1 MEFRGMFDV
10 SGRKVILTGGTGGIG
25 RAISKRLVDSGAIV
39 TISGTKKTVLDE
51 ISSELSQNAFFLVN
65 DLSESG
71 AVETLLSF
79 AYDKMGEVD
88 ILINNAGITRDGLM
102 VRMGDDD
109 WLDVIAINLTAGF
122 KLARGCLKS
131 MMKNRWGRIINIS
144 SVVGFTGNPGQA
156 NYAASKA
163 GIIGMT
169 KSLAAEV
176 ASRNITV
183 NCIAPGYI
191 KTAMTESL
199 TEKQTS
205 ELLKLVPS
213 GRMGVPEDIAAS
225 VLYLSSEEASYLTGQ
240 TIHINGGLAMF

>member
-1 MEFRGMFDV
+1 MFDV
-10 SGRKVILTGGTGGIG
+10 SGRKVMLTGGTGGLG
-25 RAISKRLVDSGAIV
+25 KAIAKRLVDRGAIV

-79 AYDKMGEVD
+79 AYEKMGEVD

-213 GRMGVPEDIAAS
+213 GRMGAPEDIAAS

-240 TIHINGGLAMF
+240 TIHINGGLAMC

>member
-1 MEFRGMFDV
+1 MFDV
-10 SGRKVILTGGTGGIG
+10 SGRKVLLTGGTGGIG
-25 RAISKRLVDSGAIV
+25 KAIAKTLVDRGAIV
-39 TISGTKKTVLDE
+39 TIAGTKKTVLDE
-51 ISSELSQNAFFLVN
+51 ISNELSQNTFFLVN

-71 AVETLLSF
+71 AVEKLLSF
-79 AYDKMGEVD
+79 ANEKMGEVD

-102 VRMGDDD
+102 VRMGDED
-109 WLDVIAINLTAGF
+109 WLDVISINLTTGF

-191 KTAMTESL
+191 KTAMTGSL

-205 ELLKLVPS
+205 ELLNLVPS

-240 TIHINGGLAMF
+240 TIHINGGLAMV

>member
-10 SGRKVILTGGTGGIG
+10 SGRKVMLTGGTGGLG
-25 RAISKRLVDSGAIV
+25 KAIAKRLVDRGAIV

-71 AVETLLSF
+71 AVEKLLSF
-79 AYDKMGEVD
+79 AYEKMGEVD

-156 NYAASKA
+156 NYASSKA

-240 TIHINGGLAMF
+240 TIHINGGLAMV

>member
-1 MEFRGMFDV
+1 MFDV
-10 SGRKVILTGGTGGIG
+10 SGRKVMLTGGTGGLG
-25 RAISKRLVDSGAIV
+25 KAIAKRLVDRGAIV

-71 AVETLLSF
+71 AVEKLLSF
-79 AYDKMGEVD
+79 AYEKMGEVD

-102 VRMGDDD
+102 VRMSDDD

-240 TIHINGGLAMF
+240 TIHINGGLAMV

>member
-1 MEFRGMFDV
+1 MFDV

-25 RAISKRLVDSGAIV
+25 RAIAKRLVDRGAIV

-79 AYDKMGEVD
+79 AYEKMGEVD

-240 TIHINGGLAMF
+240 TIHINGGLAMV

>member
-1 MEFRGMFDV
+1 MECRGMFDV
-10 SGRKVILTGGTGGIG
+10 SGRKVMLTGGTGGLG
-25 RAISKRLVDSGAIV
+25 KAIAKRLVDRGAIV

-102 VRMGDDD
+102 VRMGDED

-144 SVVGFTGNPGQA
+144 SVVGVTGNPGQA

-240 TIHINGGLAMF
+240 TIHINGGLAMV

>member
-1 MEFRGMFDV
+1 MFDV
-10 SGRKVILTGGTGGIG
+10 SGRKVMLTGGTGGLG
-25 RAISKRLVDSGAIV
+25 KAIAKRLVDRGAIV

-71 AVETLLSF
+71 AVEKLLSF
-79 AYDKMGEVD
+79 AYEKMGEVD

-191 KTAMTESL
+191 KTAMTGSL

-205 ELLKLVPS
+205 ELLNLVPS
-213 GRMGVPEDIAAS
+213 GRMGVPEDIASS

-240 TIHINGGLAMF
+240 TIHINGGLAMV

>member
-1 MEFRGMFDV
+1 MFDV
-10 SGRKVILTGGTGGIG
+10 SGRKVMLTGGTGGLG
-25 RAISKRLVDSGAIV
+25 KAIAKRLVDRGAIV

-71 AVETLLSF
+71 AVEKLLSF
-79 AYDKMGEVD
+79 AYEKMGEVD

-213 GRMGVPEDIAAS
+213 GRMGAPEDIAAS

>member
-1 MEFRGMFDV
+1 MFDV
-10 SGRKVILTGGTGGIG
+10 SGRKVMLTGGTGGLG
-25 RAISKRLVDSGAIV
+25 KAIAKRLVDRGAIA

-71 AVETLLSF
+71 AVEKLLSF
-79 AYDKMGEVD
+79 AYEKMGEVD

-240 TIHINGGLAMF
+240 TIHIIGGLAMV

>member
-1 MEFRGMFDV
+1 MFDV

-25 RAISKRLVDSGAIV
+25 RAIAKRLVDSGAIV

-71 AVETLLSF
+71 AVEKLLSF
-79 AYDKMGEVD
+79 AYEKMGEVD

-122 KLARGCLKS
+122 KLAKGCLKS

-240 TIHINGGLAMF
+240 TIHINGGLAMV

>member
-1 MEFRGMFDV
+1 MFDV

-25 RAISKRLVDSGAIV
+25 RAIAKRLVDSGAIV

-79 AYDKMGEVD
+79 AYEKMGEVD

-122 KLARGCLKS
+122 KLAKGCLKS

>member
-1 MEFRGMFDV
+1 MFDV
-10 SGRKVILTGGTGGIG
+10 SGRKVMLTGGTGGLG
-25 RAISKRLVDSGAIV
+25 KAIAKRLVDRGAIV

-71 AVETLLSF
+71 AVEKLLSF
-79 AYDKMGEVD
+79 AYEKMGEVD

-156 NYAASKA
+156 NYASSKA

-240 TIHINGGLAMF
+240 TIHINGGLAMV

>member
-1 MEFRGMFDV
+1 MFDV
-10 SGRKVILTGGTGGIG
+10 SGRKVLLTGGTGGIG
-25 RAISKRLVDSGAIV
+25 KAIAKTLVDRGAIV
-39 TISGTKKTVLDE
+39 TIAGTKKTVLDE
-51 ISSELSQNAFFLVN
+51 ISNELSQNTFFLVN

-71 AVETLLSF
+71 AVEKLLSF
-79 AYDKMGEVD
+79 ANEKMGEVD

-102 VRMGDDD
+102 VRMGDED
-109 WLDVIAINLTAGF
+109 WLDVISINLTAGF

-156 NYAASKA
+156 NYASSKA

-240 TIHINGGLAMF
+240 TIHINGGLAMV

>member
-1 MEFRGMFDV
+1 MFDV

-25 RAISKRLVDSGAIV
+25 GAISKRLVDSGAIV

-71 AVETLLSF
+71 AVERLLSF

>member
-1 MEFRGMFDV
+1 MFDV

-25 RAISKRLVDSGAIV
+25 RAIAKRLVDSGAIV

-122 KLARGCLKS
+122 KLAKGCLKS

>member
-1 MEFRGMFDV
+1 MFDV
-10 SGRKVILTGGTGGIG
+10 SGRKVMLTGGTGGLG
-25 RAISKRLVDSGAIV
+25 KAIAKRLVDRGAIV

-79 AYDKMGEVD
+79 AYEKMGEVD

-240 TIHINGGLAMF
+240 TIHINGGLAMV

>member
-10 SGRKVILTGGTGGIG
+10 SGRKVMLTGGTGGLG
-25 RAISKRLVDSGAIV
+25 KAIAKRLVDRGAIV

-71 AVETLLSF
+71 AVEKLLSF
-79 AYDKMGEVD
+79 AYEKMGEVD

-169 KSLAAEV
+169 KSLAVEV

-240 TIHINGGLAMF
+240 TIHINGGLAMV

>member
-1 MEFRGMFDV
+1 MFDV
-10 SGRKVILTGGTGGIG
+10 SGRKVMLTGGTGGLG
-25 RAISKRLVDSGAIV
+25 KAIAKRLVDRGAIV

-71 AVETLLSF
+71 AVEKLLSF
-79 AYDKMGEVD
+79 AYEKMGEVD

-213 GRMGVPEDIAAS
+213 GKMGTPEDIAAS

-240 TIHINGGLAMF
+240 TIHINGGLAMV

>member
-1 MEFRGMFDV
+1 MFDV
-10 SGRKVILTGGTGGIG
+10 SGRKVMLTGGTGGLG
-25 RAISKRLVDSGAIV
+25 KAIAKRLVDRGAIV

-79 AYDKMGEVD
+79 AYEKMGEVD

-102 VRMGDDD
+102 VRMSDDD

-240 TIHINGGLAMF
+240 TIHINGGLAMV

>member
-10 SGRKVILTGGTGGIG
+10 SGRKVMLTGGTGGLG
-25 RAISKRLVDSGAIV
+25 KAIAKRLVDRGAIV

-79 AYDKMGEVD
+79 AYEKMGEVD

-102 VRMGDDD
+102 VRMSDDD

-240 TIHINGGLAMF
+240 TIHINGGLAMV

>member
-1 MEFRGMFDV
+1 MFDV
-10 SGRKVILTGGTGGIG
+10 SGRKVMLTGGTGGLG
-25 RAISKRLVDSGAIV
+25 KAIAKRLVDRGAIV

-71 AVETLLSF
+71 AVEKLLSF
-79 AYDKMGEVD
+79 AYEKMGEVD

-144 SVVGFTGNPGQA
+144 SIVGFTGNPGQA

-240 TIHINGGLAMF
+240 TIHINGGLAMV

>member
-1 MEFRGMFDV
+1 MFDV

-169 KSLAAEV
+169 KSLALEV

>member
-1 MEFRGMFDV
+1 MFDV

-25 RAISKRLVDSGAIV
+25 RAIAKRLVDSGAIV

-225 VLYLSSEEASYLTGQ
+225 VLYLSSGEASYLTGQ

>member
-1 MEFRGMFDV
+1 MEFSGMFDV

-25 RAISKRLVDSGAIV
+25 RAIAKRLVDSGAIV

-79 AYDKMGEVD
+79 AYEKMGEVD

-102 VRMGDDD
+102 LRMGDDD

-122 KLARGCLKS
+122 KLAKGCLKS

>member
-1 MEFRGMFDV
+1 MFDV
-10 SGRKVILTGGTGGIG
+10 SGRKVMLTGGTGGLG
-25 RAISKRLVDSGAIV
+25 KAIAKRLVDRGAIV

-71 AVETLLSF
+71 AVEKLLSF
-79 AYDKMGEVD
+79 AYEKMGEVD

-102 VRMGDDD
+102 VRLGDDD

-240 TIHINGGLAMF
+240 TIHINGGLAMV

>member
-1 MEFRGMFDV
+1 MFDV
-10 SGRKVILTGGTGGIG
+10 SGRKVMLTGGTGGLG
-25 RAISKRLVDSGAIV
+25 KAIAKRLVDRGAIV

-71 AVETLLSF
+71 AVEKLLSF
-79 AYDKMGEVD
+79 AYEKMGEVD

-102 VRMGDDD
+102 VRMGDED

-122 KLARGCLKS
+122 KLAKGCLKS

-205 ELLKLVPS
+205 ELLKLDPS
-213 GRMGVPEDIAAS
+213 GSMRVPEDIAAS

-240 TIHINGGLAMF
+240 TIHINGGLAMV

>member
-1 MEFRGMFDV
+1 MFDV
-10 SGRKVILTGGTGGIG
+10 SGRKVMLTGGTGGLG
-25 RAISKRLVDSGAIV
+25 KAIAKRLVDRGAIV

-79 AYDKMGEVD
+79 AYEKMGEVD

-213 GRMGVPEDIAAS
+213 GRMGAPEDIAAS

>member
-1 MEFRGMFDV
+1 MFDI
-10 SGRKVILTGGTGGIG
+10 SGRKIMLTGGTGGIG
-25 RAISKRLVDSGAIV
+25 RAVAKRLVDRGAIV

-71 AVETLLSF
+71 AVEKLLSF
-79 AYDKMGEVD
+79 AYEKMGEVD

-240 TIHINGGLAMF
+240 TIHINGGLAMV

>member
-1 MEFRGMFDV
+1 MFDV
-10 SGRKVILTGGTGGIG
+10 SGRKVMLTGGTGGLG
-25 RAISKRLVDSGAIV
+25 KAIAKRLVDRGAIV

-71 AVETLLSF
+71 AVEKLLSF
-79 AYDKMGEVD
+79 AYEKMGEVD

-240 TIHINGGLAMF
+240 TIHINGGLAMI

>member
-1 MEFRGMFDV
+1 MFDV

-25 RAISKRLVDSGAIV
+25 KAIAKRLVDSGAIV

-79 AYDKMGEVD
+79 AYEKMGEVD

>member
-1 MEFRGMFDV
+1 MEFKGMFDV
-10 SGRKVILTGGTGGIG
+10 SGRKVMLTGGTGGLG
-25 RAISKRLVDSGAIV
+25 KAIAKRLVDRGAIV

-71 AVETLLSF
+71 AVEKLLSF
-79 AYDKMGEVD
+79 AYEKMGEVD

>member
-1 MEFRGMFDV
+1 MFDV

-25 RAISKRLVDSGAIV
+25 RAIAKRLVDSGAIV

-71 AVETLLSF
+71 AVEKLLSF
-79 AYDKMGEVD
+79 AYEKMGEVD

-240 TIHINGGLAMF
+240 TIHINGGLAMV

>member
-1 MEFRGMFDV
+1 MFDV
-10 SGRKVILTGGTGGIG
+10 SGRKVMLTGGTGGIG
-25 RAISKRLVDSGAIV
+25 KAIAKRLVDSGAIV

-71 AVETLLSF
+71 AVERLLSF

-122 KLARGCLKS
+122 KLAKGCLKS
-131 MMKNRWGRIINIS
+131 MMKNRWGRIKNIS

-191 KTAMTESL
+191 KTAMTGSL

-205 ELLKLVPS
+205 ELLNLVPS

>member
-10 SGRKVILTGGTGGIG
+10 SGRKVMLTGGTGGLG
-25 RAISKRLVDSGAIV
+25 KAIAKRLVDRGAIV

-71 AVETLLSF
+71 AVEKLLSF
-79 AYDKMGEVD
+79 AYEKMGEVD

>member
-1 MEFRGMFDV
+1 MFDV
-10 SGRKVILTGGTGGIG
+10 SGRKVMLTGGTGGLG
-25 RAISKRLVDSGAIV
+25 KAIAKRLVDRGAIV

-240 TIHINGGLAMF
+240 TIHINGGLAMV

>member
-1 MEFRGMFDV
+1 MFDV

-25 RAISKRLVDSGAIV
+25 RAIAKRLVDSGAIV

-79 AYDKMGEVD
+79 AYEKMGEVD

-102 VRMGDDD
+102 LRMGDDD

-122 KLARGCLKS
+122 KLAKGCLKS

-240 TIHINGGLAMF
+240 TIHINGGLAMV

>member
-1 MEFRGMFDV
+1 MFDV
-10 SGRKVILTGGTGGIG
+10 SSRKVILTGGTGGIG
-25 RAISKRLVDSGAIV
+25 RAIAKRLVDSGAIV

-79 AYDKMGEVD
+79 AYEKMGEVD

-102 VRMGDDD
+102 VRMGDED

-122 KLARGCLKS
+122 KLAKGCLKS

>member
-1 MEFRGMFDV
+1 MFDV

-25 RAISKRLVDSGAIV
+25 RAIAKRLVDSGAIV

-79 AYDKMGEVD
+79 AYEKMGEVD

-122 KLARGCLKS
+122 KLAKGCLKS

-213 GRMGVPEDIAAS
+213 GRMGAPEDIAAS